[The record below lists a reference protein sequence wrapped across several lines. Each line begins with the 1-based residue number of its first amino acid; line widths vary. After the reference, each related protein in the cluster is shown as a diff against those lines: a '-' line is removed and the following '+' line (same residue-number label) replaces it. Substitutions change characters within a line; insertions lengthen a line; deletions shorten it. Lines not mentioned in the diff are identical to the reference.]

1 MHVQSLRTGVSRFST
16 WLPARLVDAVLLA
29 GVVVAASTGFA
40 SILAGTASDA
50 WVFWLHGIAGVVL
63 VGALAAKLAR
73 VRHRLSGSWNWTV
86 RISVAL
92 TVVAVLALATGLAWT
107 LGVVEQV
114 GPFTGLVLHAYV
126 GIALVPIFLVHLYSR
141 FRTPTK
147 QDASRRNALKLSA
160 TLVAGAVAWRL
171 TRVLGPARR
180 FTGSTERGSD
190 DGNRFPVTS
199 WVADD
204 PDPVDAADW
213 TLSVTG
219 RVDERLDLD
228 ESVVLG
234 DEGPRPSGSRTTSGD
249 AVATS
254 EQRALLDCTSGW
266 YSEHDW
272 RGVQVGDLLD
282 AADAD
287 PDADWVRFTS
297 VTGYR
302 WSLPREEAERA
313 LLATHVDDARL
324 SHGHGYPLR
333 LVAPGRR
340 GFQWVK
346 WIDSVE
352 VRDRADPAQWV
363 VTLVSGF
370 D

>member
-1 MHVQSLRTGVSRFST
+1 MPAESVRGGVTRRSS
-16 WLPARLVDAVLLA
+16 WLPARLVDALLFA
-29 GVVVAASTGFA
+29 SVVVAGATGVG
-40 SILAGTASDA
+40 SILAGTPSDA

-73 VRHRLSGSWNWTV
+73 VRHRLTGTWTRTV
-86 RISVAL
+86 TVSVAL
-92 TVVAVLALATGLAWT
+92 TVLAVLALASGLAWT
-107 LGVVEQV
+107 LGLVEQV
-114 GPFTGLVLHAYV
+114 GPFTGLVLHAYL
-126 GIALVPIFLVHLYSR
+126 GIALLPVFLVHLYAR
-141 FRTPTK
+141 FRTPTR

-160 TLVAGAVAWRL
+160 TLVAGAVAWRV
-171 TRVLGPARR
+171 TRLLGPTRR

-204 PDPVDAADW
+204 PDPVDADDW
-213 TLSVTG
+213 TLTVTG
-219 RVDERLDLD
+219 RVDSPLDLD
-228 ESVVLG
+228 EPAILG
-234 DEGPRPSGSRTTSGD
+234 DAPVRDGAID
-249 AVATS
+249 AT

-272 RGVQVGDLLD
+272 RGVRVSDLLA

-302 WSLPREEAERA
+302 WSLPREEAEGA
-313 LLATHVDDARL
+313 LLATHVDGDRIA
-324 SHGHGYPLR
+324 HGHGYPLR

-346 WIDSVE
+346 WIDRVE
-352 VRDRADPAQWV
+352 VRDSGDPAQWL
-363 VTLVSGF
+363 VTLISGF

>member
-1 MHVQSLRTGVSRFST
+1 MHVQPLRTTVSRLAT
-16 WLPARLVDAVLLA
+16 WLPPRLVDALLLA
-29 GVVVAASTGFA
+29 GVVVAGLTGVG
-40 SILAGTASDA
+40 SILAGTPSDA
-50 WVFWLHGIAGVVL
+50 WVFWLHGVAGVVL

-73 VRHRLSGSWNWTV
+73 VRHRLRGRWTRTV
-86 RISVAL
+86 WVSVAL
-92 TVVAVLALATGLAWT
+92 TALAVLALATGLAWT
-107 LGVVEQV
+107 LGIVEQV
-114 GPFTGLVLHAYV
+114 GPFTLLVLHAYV
-126 GIALVPIFLVHLYSR
+126 GLALLPVFLVHLQAR
-141 FRTPTK
+141 FRTPTR

-160 TLVAGAVAWRL
+160 TLVVGAIAWRA
-171 TRVLGPARR
+171 TRWLGPARR

-213 TLSVTG
+213 TLSVQG
-219 RVDERLDLD
+219 LVDSPLDLD
-228 ESVVLG
+228 EPAVLG
-234 DEGPRPSGSRTTSGD
+234 EDEID
-249 AVATS
+249 AS

-272 RGVQVGDLLD
+272 QGVRVGDLLD

-297 VTGYR
+297 ITGYR

-313 LLATHVDDARL
+313 LLATHVDDDRI

-346 WIDSVE
+346 WIDTVE

-363 VTLVSGF
+363 VTLISGF

>member
-1 MHVQSLRTGVSRFST
+1 MSVEALLGGVP
-16 WLPARLVDAVLLA
+16 WLSSRLVDALLLA
-29 GVVVAASTGFA
+29 GVVVAGLTGVG
-40 SILAGTASDA
+40 SILAGTQSDA

-73 VRHRLSGSWNWTV
+73 VRHRLRGRWTRTV
-86 RISVAL
+86 WVSVAL
-92 TVVAVLALATGLAWT
+92 AALAVLALATGLAWT

-114 GPFTGLVLHAYV
+114 GPFTLLVLHAYV
-126 GIALVPIFLVHLYSR
+126 GLALLPVFLVHLHAR
-141 FRTPTK
+141 FRTPTR
-147 QDASRRNALKLSA
+147 QDASRRNALKVSA
-160 TLVAGAVAWRL
+160 TLVGGALAWRA
-171 TRVLGPARR
+171 TRLLGPTRR

-204 PDPVDAADW
+204 PDPVDPDEW
-213 TLSVTG
+213 TL
-219 RVDERLDLD
+219 RVRGHVDRPLDLD
-228 ESVVLG
+228 ESAMLGKSTLDRDASRVV
-234 DEGPRPSGSRTTSGD
+234 
-249 AVATS
+249 
-254 EQRALLDCTSGW
+254 LDCTSGW

-272 RGVQVGDLLD
+272 QGVRVRDLLD

-287 PDADWVRFTS
+287 PDADWIRFTS
-297 VTGYR
+297 ITGYR
-302 WSLPREEAERA
+302 WSLPREEAEDA
-313 LLATHVDDARL
+313 LLATHVDDDRL

-346 WIDSVE
+346 WIDTVE
-352 VRDRADPAQWV
+352 VRDRSDPAQWV
-363 VTLVSGF
+363 VTLISGF

>member
-1 MHVQSLRTGVSRFST
+1 MHVESLRASVSRLST
-16 WLPARLVDAVLLA
+16 WLPSRLVDAVLLA
-29 GVVVAASTGFA
+29 GVVVAAITGFA
-40 SILAGTASDA
+40 SILAGTESDA
-50 WVFWLHGIAGVVL
+50 WVFWLHGVAGVVL

-141 FRTPTK
+141 FRTPTR

-171 TRVLGPARR
+171 TRILGPTRR

-204 PDPVDAADW
+204 PDPIDGSAW

-219 RVDERLDLD
+219 RVDSPLALD
-228 ESVVLG
+228 EPATLG
-234 DEGPRPSGSRTTSGD
+234 EKEIR
-249 AVATS
+249 AS

-272 RGVQVGDLLD
+272 QGVRVGDLLD

-313 LLATHVDDARL
+313 LLATHVDDDRL

-346 WIDSVE
+346 WIESVE

>member
-1 MHVQSLRTGVSRFST
+1 MPAECVRGTVTRVSS
-16 WLPARLVDAVLLA
+16 WLPPRLVDALLLA
-29 GVVVAASTGFA
+29 SVVVAGATGVG
-40 SILAGTASDA
+40 SILAGTRSDA

-63 VGALAAKLAR
+63 VGALAAKLVR
-73 VRHRLSGSWNWTV
+73 VRHRLAGSWNRTV
-86 RISVAL
+86 TISVAL
-92 TVVAVLALATGLAWT
+92 TVLAVLALASGFAWT
-107 LGVVEQV
+107 LGLLEQV

-126 GIALVPIFLVHLYSR
+126 GLALAPVFLVHLYAH
-141 FRTPTK
+141 FRTPTR

-160 TLVAGAVAWRL
+160 TLVAGAVAWRV
-171 TRVLGPARR
+171 TRLLGPTRR

-204 PDPVDAADW
+204 PDRVDPGEW
-213 TLSVTG
+213 TLSVRG
-219 RVDERLDLD
+219 RVDSPLDLD
-228 ESVVLG
+228 EPAVLG
-234 DEGPRPSGSRTTSGD
+234 EHAIES
-249 AVATS
+249 S

-266 YSEHDW
+266 YTEHDW
-272 RGVQVGDLLD
+272 RGVRVADLLD

-302 WSLPREEAERA
+302 WSLPREEAASA
-313 LLATHVDDARL
+313 LLATHVDGDRL
-324 SHGHGYPLR
+324 AHGHGYPLR

-352 VRDRADPAQWV
+352 VRDRSDPAQWL
-363 VTLVSGF
+363 VTLISGF

>member
-1 MHVQSLRTGVSRFST
+1 MPTESLGEDVTRVSS
-16 WLPARLVDAVLLA
+16 WLPPRLVDALLLA
-29 GVVVAASTGFA
+29 SVVLAGATGVG
-40 SILAGTASDA
+40 SILAGTPSDA

-73 VRHRLSGSWNWTV
+73 VRHRLTGSWNRTV
-86 RISVAL
+86 TISVVL
-92 TVVAVLALATGLAWT
+92 TVVAVLALASGVAWT
-107 LGVVEQV
+107 LGLLEQV
-114 GPFTGLVLHAYV
+114 GPFTGLVLHAYL
-126 GIALVPIFLVHLYSR
+126 GIALLPVFVVHLYAR
-141 FRTPTK
+141 FRTPTRR
-147 QDASRRNALKLSA
+147 DASRRNALKLSA
-160 TLVAGAVAWRL
+160 TLVAGAVAWRV
-171 TRVLGPARR
+171 TRLLGPTRR

-204 PDPVDAADW
+204 PDPVDSDDW

-219 RVDERLDLD
+219 RVDAPLDLD
-228 ESVVLG
+228 EPTVLG
-234 DEGPRPSGSRTTSGD
+234 ANAIES
-249 AVATS
+249 S

-272 RGVQVGDLLD
+272 RGVRVADLLA

-302 WSLPREEAERA
+302 WSLPRDEAADA
-313 LLATHVDDARL
+313 LLATHVDDDRIA
-324 SHGHGYPLR
+324 HGHGYPLR

-352 VRDRADPAQWV
+352 VRDRADPAQWL
-363 VTLVSGF
+363 VTLISGF

>member
-1 MHVQSLRTGVSRFST
+1 MP
-16 WLPARLVDAVLLA
+16 WLSSQLVDALLLA
-29 GVVVAASTGFA
+29 GVVVAAVTGVA

-50 WVFWLHGIAGVVL
+50 WVFWTHGIAGVVL

-73 VRHRLSGSWNWTV
+73 VRHRLTGSWNWTV
-86 RISVAL
+86 RVSVAL
-92 TVVAVLALATGLAWT
+92 TVVAVLALASGLAWT

-114 GPFTGLVLHAYV
+114 GPFTLLVLHAYV
-126 GIALVPIFLVHLYSR
+126 GIALLPVFLVHLHSR
-141 FRTPTK
+141 FRTPTA
-147 QDASRRNALKLSA
+147 QDATRRNALKLSA
-160 TLVAGAVAWRL
+160 TLVVGAVAWRASRL
-171 TRVLGPARR
+171 LGPARR

-204 PDPVDAADW
+204 PEPVDVDDW

-219 RVDERLDLD
+219 RVDSPLDLD
-228 ESVVLG
+228 ERTVLG
-234 DEGPRPSGSRTTSGD
+234 DATLDHDTSR
-249 AVATS
+249 VV
-254 EQRALLDCTSGW
+254 LDCTSGW

-272 RGVQVGDLLD
+272 RGVRVADLLD

-297 VTGYR
+297 ITGYR

-313 LLATHVDDARL
+313 LLATHADDDRL

-363 VTLVSGF
+363 VTLISGF

>member
-1 MHVQSLRTGVSRFST
+1 MHVQSLGASVSRLST
-16 WLPARLVDAVLLA
+16 WLPPRLVDAVLLA
-29 GVVVAASTGFA
+29 GIVVAAVTGFA

-50 WVFWLHGIAGVVL
+50 WVFWLHGVAGVVL

-92 TVVAVLALATGLAWT
+92 TVVAVLALASGLAWT

-160 TLVAGAVAWRL
+160 TLVVGAVAWRA
-171 TRVLGPARR
+171 TRWLGPARR

-204 PDPVDAADW
+204 PDPVDASAW

-228 ESVVLG
+228 EPATLG
-234 DEGPRPSGSRTTSGD
+234 EKEIR
-249 AVATS
+249 AS

-272 RGVQVGDLLD
+272 QGVRVGDLLD
-282 AADAD
+282 AANAD

-313 LLATHVDDARL
+313 LLATHVDGDRL

-346 WIDSVE
+346 WIDAVE

>member
-1 MHVQSLRTGVSRFST
+1 VP
-16 WLPARLVDAVLLA
+16 WLSSRLVDAILLA
-29 GVVVAASTGFA
+29 GVVVAALTGFA

-73 VRHRLSGSWNWTV
+73 VRHRLRGTWNRTV
-86 RISVAL
+86 TVSVAL
-92 TVVAVLALATGLAWT
+92 TVVAALALASGLAWT
-107 LGVVEQV
+107 LGLLEQV
-114 GPFTGLVLHAYV
+114 GPFTGLVVHAYV
-126 GIALVPIFLVHLYSR
+126 GIALLPVFLVHLYSR
-141 FRTPTK
+141 FRTPTR
-147 QDASRRNALKLSA
+147 QDASRRNALKLSV
-160 TLVAGAVAWRL
+160 TLVAGALAWRVSKL
-171 TRVLGPARR
+171 LGPAQR
-180 FTGSTERGSD
+180 FTGSTERGTD
-190 DGNRFPVTS
+190 DGNAFPVTS

-204 PDPVDAADW
+204 PDPLDGADW
-213 TLSVTG
+213 TLDVQGLIDAPLELS
-219 RVDERLDLD
+219 EAAL
-228 ESVVLG
+228 LG
-234 DEGPRPSGSRTTSGD
+234 DDGDDSVDD
-249 AVATS
+249 AVDPR
-254 EQRALLDCTSGW
+254 ERRVLLDCTSGW

-272 RGVQVGDLLD
+272 QGVRVADLLD

-302 WSLPREEAERA
+302 WSLPREEATEA
-313 LLATHVDDARL
+313 LLATHVDGDRIA
-324 SHGHGYPLR
+324 HGHGYPLR

-346 WIDSVE
+346 WVERVE